1 MLSAMSGVDRI
12 LFSALPTIRRPAGAV
27 RFCSGLLRLSAFIM
41 ALVALANVAFASSPP
56 HLGQASP
63 PSVMAASTPADD
75 PCRPDDR
82 CAQDCAQ
89 HCVSGTPA
97 IAAPATVALSPARD
111 SGANEI
117 AHSDANLGD
126 GDPLS
131 PFHPPK
137 LLAVA

>member
-1 MLSAMSGVDRI
+1 MSGADRNF
-12 LFSALPTIRRPAGAV
+12 FSALPTIRRPAGAL
-27 RFCSGLLRLSAFIM
+27 RFCSGLLRLCAFIM
-41 ALVALANVAFASSPP
+41 ALVVLANVAYASSPP

-63 PSVMAASTPADD
+63 LSVVAASTPADD
-75 PCRPDDR
+75 PCRPDGR

-89 HCVSGTPA
+89 HCVSSAPA
-97 IAAPATVALSPARD
+97 IAAPAIVALSPAGN
-111 SGANEI
+111 SGANVI
-117 AHSDANLGD
+117 ARSDANLGG